1 MSRNTENKVRE
12 AISVFQALPA
22 SVLAAIV
29 NGEIDARAVA
39 ANELRMRGCDANGE
53 WVGFGRAGK
62 LLEGAIAGQPG
73 IEHLQPLY

>member
-1 MSRNTENKVRE
+1 MSNTTENKVRE
-12 AISVFQALPA
+12 AISHFQTLPA

-29 NGEIDARAVA
+29 NGDIDARAVA

-62 LLEGAIAGQPG
+62 LLEKHLASQPG
-73 IEHLQPLY
+73 IELLQPLY